1 MDNIQEAENEVDLF
15 LSPGNIMGEDGGRVS
30 TGGSNMSRRPSKL
43 DVKEGMGHLIESMRA
58 RSRSGQRDVATPTTP
73 TAAMDAE
80 HLLTAQVATQQTN
93 QSGTA
98 TARGPG
104 FLKS

>member
-1 MDNIQEAENEVDLF
+1 
-15 LSPGNIMGEDGGRVS
+15 
-30 TGGSNMSRRPSKL
+30 
-43 DVKEGMGHLIESMRA
+43 MGHAIDAIRS

-93 QSGTA
+93 QSPATA
-98 TARGPG
+98 TAKGQG